1 MSFNIINHHFYKN
14 VLFRFFLPS
23 FQKKFTAR
31 QLLIPIK
38 ISIGGFVLADIF
50 YTLYQDKFDK
60 YYFSKVIE
68 KGTQPEVNISSLQYI
83 SQPEIVEH
91 FKRIFKPYKNQSL
104 YHVICGERGTGKT
117 TLIKAALKED
127 GQGVIYINIP
137 TNLNKLDE
145 TFNKAL
151 KNFKILPS
159 GSLLKQIAQKI
170 LYFKTNSKT
179 VIKWEDNLEAF
190 KNGAKRY
197 KMKHSTP
204 PVIIYDNVD
213 RLVPKHAEVLDILQE
228 DAKDNADDM
237 KYIAVFVSNKTSAL
251 KRMKSRNNAWT
262 RVSKPVVE
270 INNLSKEESIN
281 YLVNKRGIKTMKEG
295 KIDITEAEKL
305 YELVGGCI
313 MDLEAVADEFLNLKQ
328 SSEEIKQQ
336 KFIEIDNE
344 FNIAK
349 LHKNQPNHE
358 AGKHII
364 KTLNS
369 NGMLDYLTY
378 SKLFNNPE
386 EANKVLETNIF
397 AYNPIKNII
406 TFNSRA
412 IECYIRENAGIF
424 I

>member
-1 MSFNIINHHFYKN
+1 
-14 VLFRFFLPS
+14 FFLPS

-127 GQGVIYINIP
+127 GQ
-137 TNLNKLDE
+137 DE

-197 KMKHSTP
+197 KMKHGTP

-251 KRMKSRNNAWT
+251 KRMKSRTNAWT